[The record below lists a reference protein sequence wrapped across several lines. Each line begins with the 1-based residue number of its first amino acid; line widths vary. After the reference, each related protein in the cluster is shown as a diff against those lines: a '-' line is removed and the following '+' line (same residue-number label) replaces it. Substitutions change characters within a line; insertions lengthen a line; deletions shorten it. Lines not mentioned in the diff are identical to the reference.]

1 MAGFDVRNDTIWPL
15 EISLG
20 MLSPL
25 YWGLTEPAQTFSR
38 GTGAVWFTLQ
48 ATVALD
54 RKEHITTAGAV
65 FDVFKNIL
73 FPQVM
78 LGNWLINS
86 EMLAESHAVTEE
98 VAQALGAKMPIT
110 IHGRPVNEMPAEEA
124 IAALQAIFTSDQVRV
139 AKAGCYAG
147 WRGHKQYVVSGGPTL
162 KATPGGVELVAGASL
177 ALAKV

>member
-1 MAGFDVRNDTIWPL
+1 MAGFDIRNDTIWPL

-38 GTGAVWFTLQ
+38 STGAVWFTIQ

-54 RKEHITTAGAV
+54 HKEHITTAGAV

-78 LGNWLINS
+78 LGNWLING
-86 EMLAESHAVTEE
+86 EMLAGSHGITEH
-98 VAQALGAKMPIT
+98 VAQPLGAKRPIT
-110 IHGRPVNEMPAEEA
+110 IKGRPLDEMSTEDA
-124 IAALQAIFTSDQVRV
+124 IAGLQGIFTHDRSRV
-139 AKAGCYAG
+139 SKAGCYAG
-147 WRGHKQYVVSGGPTL
+147 WSGHKQYVVSGGPTL
-162 KATPGGVELVAGASL
+162 QVRAGGVELVSGTPLSIVKL
-177 ALAKV
+177 

>member
-1 MAGFDVRNDTIWPL
+1 MAGFDIRNDTIWPL

-38 GTGAVWFTLQ
+38 STGAVWFTIQ

-54 RKEHITTAGAV
+54 HKEHITTAGAV

-78 LGNWLINS
+78 LGNWLING
-86 EMLAESHAVTEE
+86 EMLAGSHGITED
-98 VAQALGAKMPIT
+98 VA
-110 IHGRPVNEMPAEEA
+110 
-124 IAALQAIFTSDQVRV
+124 
-139 AKAGCYAG
+139 
-147 WRGHKQYVVSGGPTL
+147 
-162 KATPGGVELVAGASL
+162 
-177 ALAKV
+177 